1 MPSLTFVSRHAGH
14 RIKLIFPSRQAETAA
29 GVPFEIA
36 SCVVTLTH
44 SCTVLKSDTID
55 FDPSSSASR
64 LKAHLDFPSPI
75 ATANILAEV
84 MAVSPSGA
92 LCRTWVVPVHISD
105 ASDDPY
111 DDIALSAATWHATSE
126 EPEIRVNL
134 SENVWKEPSLE
145 HLENEFPKLLVTQAK
160 LATSTESDGGEGPQ
174 IQIATFPSR
183 NIPDLRRKSQHG
195 VDESLQQAS
204 GRGSS
209 TGSHSTNGLTEPRS
223 ETEYVTLFTD
233 RRPSASGSQIDYS
246 QPSVKSGT
254 SSHFEA
260 RVKTVANVKAVWGSM
275 AVKLS
280 LDNDEDDS
288 VMSSNITDSVL
299 SRGNI
304 ENPQS
309 LEVLFGGH
317 VSDEETD
324 IDDRLSV
331 SSAAEPQSISPVPPL
346 FQPSEDEI
354 RFSGSIDREIRNS
367 LFSLTR
373 TLEVTGDEQLS
384 FLARVIRGAMLLDSS
399 TLGLLVD
406 TIEQQSAAHVN
417 SDRDGIVPSPVES
430 SNPHDLDDDPILD
443 EEPADWPEK

>member
-1 MPSLTFVSRHAGH
+1 MVFVVSR
-14 RIKLIFPSRQAETAA
+14 
-29 GVPFEIA
+29 
-36 SCVVTLTH
+36 
-44 SCTVLKSDTID
+44 
-55 FDPSSSASR
+55 
-64 LKAHLDFPSPI
+64 
-75 ATANILAEV
+75 
-84 MAVSPSGA
+84 
-92 LCRTWVVPVHISD
+92 
-105 ASDDPY
+105 
-111 DDIALSAATWHATSE
+111 
-126 EPEIRVNL
+126 
-134 SENVWKEPSLE
+134 
-145 HLENEFPKLLVTQAK
+145 AK

-331 SSAAEPQSISPVPPL
+331 SSAAEPQVCEEFEMRASGWGVTLVYTNCVYFILFIYYRYHFLPFSITL
-346 FQPSEDEI
+346 FI
-354 RFSGSIDREIRNS
+354 YF
-367 LFSLTR
+367 
-373 TLEVTGDEQLS
+373 
-384 FLARVIRGAMLLDSS
+384 
-399 TLGLLVD
+399 
-406 TIEQQSAAHVN
+406 
-417 SDRDGIVPSPVES
+417 
-430 SNPHDLDDDPILD
+430 
-443 EEPADWPEK
+443 K